1 MPTNYLSPVFNE
13 QTFDASG
20 NPLVGGQIETYVAG
34 TSTPLAT
41 YTTQSGTTQQA
52 NPIILNARGEPAN
65 PIWLGAGQLY
75 KFILKDSG
83 GTLIRTIDNIGGVN
97 DTSISVSEWVS
108 SGFTPTYISTVSFS
122 VQGDKTTDFAAG
134 RRVRSTNSGGTVY
147 STVATSSYSSGTGL
161 TTVTVRNDSGTLDA
175 GLSSVDV
182 GILTPVNPSVP
193 NSQAVRQAM
202 GLGWGTD
209 IASAATLDLTARTGN
224 IVRITGTT
232 TTTAVTLSK
241 GDQVWCYAVAAWP
254 LTYNVTTMPIPGGS
268 SYTCSAGDVVRFTK
282 DGSGVITVEIYK
294 KDGTPFAVASA
305 TSANAARV
313 ALTQMPTVRQTVL
326 NGPIDSSG
334 NASFGGSTGSTTVTA
349 SGTLTV
355 TAANGVSGDYI
366 GSITNPSWTG
376 LSTNGTMYLYLD
388 IAASG
393 SCTTGSTTLAPVY
406 QQGGTYSTTNGQFT
420 FNIQEMTGKVGNG
433 SSAVQ
438 TYRVFVGEVTV
449 AGGVVTAITWYALM
463 GRAIAQTANINVSTA
478 FNLTHNIGLVPQDV
492 QLRLVCLSAEANWG
506 TGDEIVQPNNFN
518 DGVSNR
524 MFTSGGSTRTS
535 WAVSTGGTA
544 LALINRTTFGVAPLT
559 TANWAFKLYFRRGW

>member
-65 PIWLGAGQLY
+65 PIWLGSGQLY

-83 GTLIRTIDNIGGVN
+83 GSLIRTIDNVGGVN

-147 STVATSSYSSGTGL
+147 STVVTSAYSSGTGL

-175 GLSSVDV
+175 GLSAVDV

-193 NSQAVRQAM
+193 NSQAFRQAM

-232 TTTAVTLSK
+232 TTTAVTLNN

-254 LTYNVTTMPIPGGS
+254 LTYNATTMPLPGGVN
-268 SYTCSAGDVVRFTK
+268 YTCAAGDIVIFTK
-282 DGSGVITVEIYK
+282 DGSGTISIQIYP
-294 KDGTPFAVASA
+294 KDGYPIFKTGLVIQEVYSSTGVVATGTTQIPYDDTIPQNTEGDQYLSATITPKSA
-305 TSANAARV
+305 TSK
-313 ALTQMPTVRQTVL
+313 LTIEVGLMVS
-326 NGPIDSSG
+326 NSSG
-334 NASFGGSTGSTTVTA
+334 ANV
-349 SGTLTV
+349 V
-355 TAANGVSGDYI
+355 TAA
-366 GSITNPSWTG
+366 
-376 LSTNGTMYLYLD
+376 L
-388 IAASG
+388 
-393 SCTTGSTTLAPVY
+393 
-406 QQGGTYSTTNGQFT
+406 F
-420 FNIQEMTGKVGNG
+420 
-433 SSAVQ
+433 
-438 TYRVFVGEVTV
+438 
-449 AGGVVTAITWYALM
+449 
-463 GRAIAQTANINVSTA
+463 
-478 FNLTHNIGLVPQDV
+478 QD
-492 QLRLVCLSAEANWG
+492 
-506 TGDEIVQPNNFN
+506 
-518 DGVSNR
+518 
-524 MFTSGGSTRTS
+524 
-535 WAVSTGGTA
+535 
-544 LALINRTTFGVAPLT
+544 T
-559 TANWAFKLYFRRGW
+559 TANALTAKVIRAETGGAVYEISLLHQMTSGTTSATTFKVRAGPNAAITTTVNGTGGARLLGGVANSYIKVYEVLP